1 MSSVRKGLTVG
12 SSIRLDVTPVDSTTV
27 PENGE
32 IRYVDDDFIAYSST
46 RGWISLTAAHS
57 HVSAS
62 GSANFLAVYKSFHS
76 MTFAADLASNP
87 ITHEVVIQSRFKSD
101 PVATLVLAN
110 FGDDYGG
117 KDEPLLLSDRTYL
130 KTTEGGY
137 FYVQNNNSIE
147 FDTPTLSLNVSKL
160 KVLDITVDLNPS
172 SYFKINGSKH
182 EVDENGNIA
191 AAVLSIQNRDVNITT
206 FDLLAKSSN
215 LTRIHSLNV
224 LSLKSNRKIYVNS
237 VNTIDNNRN

>member
-1 MSSVRKGLTVG
+1 
-12 SSIRLDVTPVDSTTV
+12 
-27 PENGE
+27 
-32 IRYVDDDFIAYSST
+32 
-46 RGWISLTAAHS
+46 
-57 HVSAS
+57 
-62 GSANFLAVYKSFHS
+62 

-137 FYVQNNNSIE
+137 FYVQNNNSME
-147 FDTPTLSLNVSKL
+147 FDTPTLFLNVSKL

-172 SYFKINGSKH
+172 SYFKN
-182 EVDENGNIA
+182 
-191 AAVLSIQNRDVNITT
+191 
-206 FDLLAKSSN
+206 
-215 LTRIHSLNV
+215 
-224 LSLKSNRKIYVNS
+224 
-237 VNTIDNNRN
+237 